1 MSRGPEGV
9 GFNSDRADVWDGSE
23 WSFATWGD
31 FTLSEPRH
39 FMGSAVIEITLGEV
53 IRLPKRCRV
62 MLNISD
68 PGAEARF
75 DHRPE
80 PEPESELE
88 HEPEPESES
97 EPKHEPYSETEILF
111 GT

>member
-1 MSRGPEGV
+1 MSRGPEGE

-53 IRLPKRCRV
+53 IRLPKRCHV
-62 MLNISD
+62 MKILT
-68 PGAEARF
+68 
-75 DHRPE
+75 
-80 PEPESELE
+80 L
-88 HEPEPESES
+88 
-97 EPKHEPYSETEILF
+97 EPKPASIIVRSMFLILILILILISNLKMKMKMKMN
-111 GT
+111 

>member
-1 MSRGPEGV
+1 MSRGPEGE

-53 IRLPKRCRV
+53 IRLPERCRV
-62 MLNISD
+62 MMKILI
-68 PGAEARF
+68 
-75 DHRPE
+75 
-80 PEPESELE
+80 L
-88 HEPEPESES
+88 
-97 EPKHEPYSETEILF
+97 EPKPASVIVRSMILSVILILIVILSLSLSLMLILILML
-111 GT
+111 TLNLK